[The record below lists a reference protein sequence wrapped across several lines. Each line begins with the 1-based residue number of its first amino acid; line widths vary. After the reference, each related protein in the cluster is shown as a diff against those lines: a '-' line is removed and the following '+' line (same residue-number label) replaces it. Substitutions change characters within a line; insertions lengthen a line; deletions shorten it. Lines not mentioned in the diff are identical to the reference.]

1 MQRRSSDTVKIFYP
15 RYSKDEVVR
24 ILRERAG
31 VLSKIKNIKKVVL
44 FGSYAEGRYTAA
56 SDIDVLIIY
65 EDEDWRDVYDTAWD
79 IFNISEIEIHLMSLN
94 RYTILKKERDPFIK
108 YIEEKGIVVWS
119 SLE

>member
-1 MQRRSSDTVKIFYP
+1 MRRRSSDIVKIFYP
-15 RYSKDEVVR
+15 RYSRDEVVR
-24 ILRERAG
+24 ILREKAE
-31 VLSKIKNIKKVVL
+31 VLSKIKNTKKVVL

-79 IFNISEIEIHLMSLN
+79 IFNTPEIEIHLMSLD
-94 RYTILKKERDPFIK
+94 RYSILKREGDPFIK

-119 SLE
+119 SQE